1 MEKEDR
7 DRIKAQVTALRG
19 LYTAYSNR
27 DDVQR
32 QRDAA
37 DTIENLLLLI
47 DDLESKHPP
56 PKRKRTFR

>member
-1 MEKEDR
+1 MDKEEKA
-7 DRIKAQVTALRG
+7 RIKRQIIDLRG

-47 DDLESKHPP
+47 DDLESEHPP